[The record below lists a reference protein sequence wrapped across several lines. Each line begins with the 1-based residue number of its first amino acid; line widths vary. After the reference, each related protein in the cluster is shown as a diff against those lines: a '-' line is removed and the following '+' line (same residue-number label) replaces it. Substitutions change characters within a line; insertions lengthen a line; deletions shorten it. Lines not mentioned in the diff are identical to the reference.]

1 MTTTRLPTSHRY
13 GQDSVVTI
21 GDAFSQ
27 PHVMS
32 CVCSVSHGHWTSSA
46 AQTRGLCTRTRPY
59 IPIYRYS

>member
-1 MTTTRLPTSHRY
+1 MTTTRLWTLHRY

-27 PHVMS
+27 HYVVS
-32 CVCSVSHGHWTSSA
+32 CVCLVSHGHSTSLA
-46 AQTRGLCTRTRPY
+46 AQARALCTRTLPY